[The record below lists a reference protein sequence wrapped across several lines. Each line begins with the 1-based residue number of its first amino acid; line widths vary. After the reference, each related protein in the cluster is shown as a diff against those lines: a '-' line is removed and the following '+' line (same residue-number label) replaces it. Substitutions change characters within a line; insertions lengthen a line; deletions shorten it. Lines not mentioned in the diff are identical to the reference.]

1 MIYVDARK
9 VVREQRPIESYGHT
23 VYPSLVPPTAA
34 YEEYQFGMLIP
45 NLPQAHTMKLER
57 FIGFVE
63 HATGLSHVNGDFDIN
78 LYSDN
83 AVMFFDSS
91 VQGTFVK

>member
-1 MIYVDARK
+1 M
-9 VVREQRPIESYGHT
+9 
-23 VYPSLVPPTAA
+23 YPSLVPPTAA
-34 YEEYQFGMLIP
+34 YEDYQFGMLIP

-57 FIGFVE
+57 FIRFVE
-63 HATGLSHVNGDFDIN
+63 YATGLSHVNGDFDIN